1 MDKYLKSNKGS
12 ASVLVILIMLTL
24 IVFGVLAMMSSFSD
38 LKLSQK
44 SGDWIKNYYSLDGKG
59 DALVQKIDECLIYAE
74 AEANLY
80 IKNKSYENV
89 LSDQIPKDLQKEIRT
104 GWIQCQEE
112 YESEKEYLNNVYTK
126 LYFYLAA
133 ERLEAAVSKNDFH
146 IEYALDILGNEKLF
160 DINFKLPQK
169 DIIKVNSLLKDETEN
184 STQTIDIVID
194 VLCPINDYYN
204 TEMFNKASR
213 YRILK
218 WKQLQNQ
225 FEYDNPLELWDG
237 EVNKQ

>member
-1 MDKYLKSNKGS
+1 MVKYLKSNKGS

-24 IVFGVLAMMSSFSD
+24 IVFGVLAMMSSFAD
-38 LKLSQK
+38 LKLAQK

-59 DALVQKIDECLIYAE
+59 DTLVQKIDECLIHAE
-74 AEANLY
+74 TEANLY
-80 IKNKSYENV
+80 IKNKSYEKA
-89 LSDQIPKDLQKEIRT
+89 LSDQISRDLQKEIRT
-104 GWIQCQEE
+104 GWIQCQGEE
-112 YESEKEYLNNVYTK
+112 ESEKEYLNNVYTK

-133 ERLEAAVSKNDFH
+133 ERLEAAVLKNDFH
-146 IEYALDILGNEKLF
+146 IEYTLDILGNETFF

-169 DIIKVNSLLKDETEN
+169 DIIKVSTLLSDETG
-184 STQTIDIVID
+184 SSAQIIDIVIEI
-194 VLCPINDYYN
+194 LCPTNDYYN
-204 TEMFNKASR
+204 AEMLNKASR

>member
-1 MDKYLKSNKGS
+1 
-12 ASVLVILIMLTL
+12 MLTL
-24 IVFGVLAMMSSFSD
+24 IVFGVLAMMSSFAD
-38 LKLSQK
+38 LKLAQK

-74 AEANLY
+74 TEANLY
-80 IKNKSYENV
+80 IKNKSYEKV
-89 LSDQIPKDLQKEIRT
+89 LSDQIPRGLQKEIRT
-104 GWIQCQEE
+104 GWIQHQGEDK
-112 YESEKEYLNNVYTK
+112 SEKEYLNHIYTK

-133 ERLEAAVSKNDFH
+133 ERLEAAVLKNDFH
-146 IEYALDILGNEKLF
+146 IEYTLDILGNESLF

-169 DIIKVNSLLKDETEN
+169 DIIKVNTLLKEGTGN
-184 STQTIDIVID
+184 SAQTIDIVID
-194 VLCPINDYYN
+194 VLCPTNDYYDTGTLN
-204 TEMFNKASR
+204 RASR